1 MNRTFL
7 NPSSLA
13 HQALSSHAMM
23 TVVREIPSARAASLT
38 DSKTRHSPV
47 LPTSR
52 QRTFFP
58 RFAALEA

>member
-1 MNRTFL
+1 
-7 NPSSLA
+7 
-13 HQALSSHAMM
+13 M
-23 TVVREIPSARAASLT
+23 TVRREIPSARAASLA

-58 RFAALEA
+58 CLAAEEA